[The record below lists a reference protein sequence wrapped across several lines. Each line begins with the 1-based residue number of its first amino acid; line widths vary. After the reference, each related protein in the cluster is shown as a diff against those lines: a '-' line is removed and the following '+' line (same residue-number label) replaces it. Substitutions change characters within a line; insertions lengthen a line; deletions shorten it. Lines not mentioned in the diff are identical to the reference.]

1 MLLILAFLVY
11 GGLIKSNGLDRKGK
25 TKMSKDTSKTQTV
38 LKNGVSKIVKIDHD
52 SRVKIAEIIKE
63 LTTKDPANP
72 DRPIFSQRQVASE
85 WTRQA
90 NKTISQTTVAQY
102 LGALFVVETA
112 GANFDA
118 VVNVLQDRKAGIKI
132 SDISTPAQAKAI
144 VKDRGLMSA
153 PKRKPRKTTPAKKIN
168 VVDQVKAIRKD
179 QAEAPRLDNA
189 TRTQLIE
196 QLNNWLKALTQA

>member
-1 MLLILAFLVY
+1 
-11 GGLIKSNGLDRKGK
+11 
-25 TKMSKDTSKTQTV
+25 MSKDTSKTQTI
-38 LKNGVSKIVKIDHD
+38 LKNGVSKIIKIDHD

-63 LTTKDPANP
+63 LTSPSNP
-72 DRPIFSQRQVASE
+72 DQPAFSQRQVAIE
-85 WTRQA
+85 WSAQA
-90 NKTISQTTVAQY
+90 GKPISQTTVSQY

-144 VKDRGLMSA
+144 VKDRNLAQA
-153 PKRKPRKTTPAKKIN
+153 PKRKARKTAPAKKVN
-168 VVDQVKAIRKD
+168 VVDQVKAIRKA
-179 QAEAPRLDNA
+179 QADAPRLDNA
-189 TRTQLIE
+189 TRAQLIE